1 MIKKTIILFLFCL
14 MVGTIMTVPAY
25 ATTIFTFQPTPS
37 NMQNLPFGNY
47 YLWEINWSL
56 PSGQSITAATLT
68 FSNIYDAEDK
78 PSDTL
83 YIHLLNNPYPSF
95 KWSKVSSNLLVG
107 SDPDN
112 ETTDQF
118 KGIGVLI
125 GDPSG
130 IGSIPKNLVYN
141 FSSSEITTLTS
152 YALDGSFGF
161 GIDPDCEY
169 PNRGVTFTITTDPTS
184 VPEPASMFLLGSG
197 LIGLAGYARRKFVK
211 K

>member
-1 MIKKTIILFLFCL
+1 MPYGWNNNDRTSLRYYYYL
-14 MVGTIMTVPAY
+14 
-25 ATTIFTFQPTPS
+25 PS
-37 NMQNLPFGNY
+37 NPPNMQNLPFGNY

-56 PSGQSITAATLT
+56 PPGQSITAATLT

-83 YIHLLNNPYPSF
+83 YIHLLNNPYPFTS
-95 KWSKVSSNLLVG
+95 VMTTISSNLLVG

-118 KGIGVLI
+118 NGYGLMI

-152 YALDGSFGF
+152 DAADGHFGF

-169 PNRGVTFTITTDPTS
+169 PNSGVTFTITTDPTS

-197 LIGLAGYARRKFVK
+197 LLGLAAYGRKKFFK

>member
-1 MIKKTIILFLFCL
+1 

-25 ATTIFTFQPTPS
+25 ATTIFTFHPTPS

-107 SDPDN
+107 SDPHN